1 VSSLRGSLQALNDF
15 LAEFF
20 SKGSAISLR
29 GALTGGKS
37 IPKDALQ
44 ALTGLFLQHAT
55 NPGWILELTARDN
68 FNDAEAGYQLAKEIS
83 DRGEIKDY
91 ETARQYFEALF
102 IAYAND
108 YSARQLLDQIDKI
121 DKTKLDRLKELGIS
135 YLIDLVKAGSK
146 EALSALQKIDPVL
159 ASQYQVLT
167 TTVLETDYSLFYNII
182 DSLKVSPLTR
192 SYNETWDMWKNN
204 LNAVLADATFN
215 ARYTESLRRQNKDL
229 IGSTTDE
236 RQWEVVEVHSP
247 VELRVYDSQG
257 RITGIVE
264 GKIMSEIP
272 NSSYGEDVVTI
283 LFPYDSYR
291 YEVVGINSGSYG
303 IAVTSVTDEKETS
316 IDVPSVST
324 SVRAVHQ
331 YTIDWNTLAKGE
343 KGVTMKVD
351 SNGDGTFEEVKYIG
365 QQGTGFPWVWVAVA
379 GLTGLLGVLVG
390 AFMVWRRI
398 GKKQAAKT

>member
-331 YTIDWNTLAKGE
+331 YTID
-343 KGVTMKVD
+343 
-351 SNGDGTFEEVKYIG
+351 
-365 QQGTGFPWVWVAVA
+365 
-379 GLTGLLGVLVG
+379 
-390 AFMVWRRI
+390 
-398 GKKQAAKT
+398 